1 MNPQKP
7 LAFRGVFVF
16 TTAGKMTFSQ
26 RFSTVEAMVP
36 AEQPKLPSNKALED
50 FFKLEI
56 VPSLSASSERYTFEM
71 SPEIVLA
78 VLPVKNFVL
87 SVVPF
92 LESRS
97 TPKIELSGAFSFLVF
112 FETIS
117 RSLLRPITS
126 ESPASAYAQLRQL
139 VTQIM
144 PFGSPIIHDAFF
156 ASQLT
161 AVGDLRRFSAGYQTV
176 APAPI
181 PSWKTSLL
189 FPRPQVELKLR
200 EVVMGSIDGVN
211 NTFDVY
217 GELRCVAQ
225 VSYLPDITVKVSGL
239 EQSECLSG
247 HFCVKKIEGNQI
259 VFSPPTG
266 ISQLLMWKA
275 KVDHKS
281 PPVDG
286 TYGIRE
292 DENGLHFSLTISVH
306 PPVKSVVA
314 QLPFPGRG
322 CLTKHQFQ
330 NPGGQLKMSKKEAT
344 VMWIVKLGENGTM
357 TLTGVLGFENK
368 PQHPEK
374 CRAFVTL
381 KSKKK
386 SFTGASI
393 DKDSVTFSSS
403 ANFSVTTETS
413 YATESK
419 KYIFWETP
427 LSD

>member
-1 MNPQKP
+1 MSTQKP
-7 LAFRGVFVF
+7 LSFRGVFVF
-16 TTAGKMTFSQ
+16 TTAGKMTLSQ
-26 RFSTVEAMVP
+26 RFSTVESLVP
-36 AEQPKLPSNKALED
+36 ETQAKLPSNKEIED
-50 FFKLEI
+50 FFQREV
-56 VPSLSASSERYTFEM
+56 VPALAASSERYTFQISETT
-71 SPEIVLA
+71 ILA

-87 SVVPF
+87 SVIPF
-92 LESRS
+92 VESS
-97 TPKIELSGAFSFLVF
+97 SASKIEISGSFSFLVF
-112 FETIS
+112 LETIS

-126 ESPASAYAQLRQL
+126 ESTAAAYAPLKQLIN
-139 VTQIM
+139 QIL
-144 PFGSPIIHDAFF
+144 PFGSPIIHDALF

-161 AVGDLRRFSAGYQTV
+161 ASGDLRRFSAGYQTV
-176 APAPI
+176 APAPV

-189 FPRPQVELKLR
+189 FSRPQLELKLR

-217 GELRCVAQ
+217 GELKCVA
-225 VSYLPDITVKVSGL
+225 SINYLPDITMSVSGL
-239 EQSECLSG
+239 EESECLSG

-275 KVDHKS
+275 KVNHAS

-292 DENGLHFSLTISVH
+292 DENGLHFSLTIRVH

-374 CRAFVTL
+374 CKAFVSM

-393 DKDSVTFSSS
+393 VKDSITFSSS

-427 LSD
+427 LAE